1 VSRRVLLAVGLLL
14 GWLALPGAQAPLLV
28 YFFDVGQGDAVL
40 IQSPSGKAVLYDAGD
55 SPDKIVSH
63 LRSVG
68 VTSLDLAI
76 ASHNHADHIGGMAE
90 VLRRFSPRFY
100 MDNGVPATTGTYR
113 GVLAAAADAGVQL
126 LEPTNRQVLL
136 GNDVSLTVLPPAGI
150 PGWEQNDNAIGAVL
164 TYGKFRM
171 SLAGDAE
178 QRQWDWWG
186 QHYPALLAH
195 VQVHKAS
202 HHGSDHGDTARALL
216 ALSPEAVVI
225 SVGKNNLYQHPR
237 PNVLQLYAER
247 RSIVYRTDLNGTITV
262 EAEPT
267 GKFVV
272 RVQRESGNRQPPVLD
287 TSALSTRP

>member
-1 VSRRVLLAVGLLL
+1 MIRRLVATVGLLFA
-14 GWLALPGAQAPLLV
+14 WFILADAQAPLRV

-55 SPDKIVSH
+55 SPDKIRSH

-90 VLRRFSPRFY
+90 VLRSFSPRFY

-113 GVLAAAADAGVQL
+113 GVLAAAADAGIQL

-136 GNDVSLTVLPPAGI
+136 GNEASLTVLPPTGN
-150 PGWEQNDNAIGAVL
+150 PGWEQNDNAVGAIL

-178 QRQWDWWG
+178 QRQWDWWEER
-186 QHYPALLAH
+186 YPALLAH
-195 VQVHKAS
+195 VQIHKAS
-202 HHGSDHGDTARALL
+202 HHGSDHGDTAGALL

-225 SVGKNNLYQHPR
+225 SVGRNNLYQHPR
-237 PNVLQLYAER
+237 PKALQLYAER
-247 RSIVYRTDLNGTITV
+247 RSVVYRTDLNGTIIV

-267 GKFVV
+267 GKYVV
-272 RVQRESGNRQPPVLD
+272 RVQRESGDRPPPLSG
-287 TSALSTRP
+287 TSALSARP

>member
-1 VSRRVLLAVGLLL
+1 MIRRVVAALGLLL
-14 GWLALPGAQAPLLV
+14 AWLAVPGAQAPLRV
-28 YFFDVGQGDAVL
+28 YFFDVGQGDAAL

-55 SPDKIVSH
+55 SPDKIVAH

-68 VTSLDLAI
+68 VTSLDLVI

-90 VLRRFSPRFY
+90 VLRTFSPRFY

-113 GVLAAAADAGVQL
+113 GVLAAAADVGVQL
-126 LEPTNRQVLL
+126 LEATNREVIL
-136 GNDVSLTVLPPAGI
+136 GNDVSLTVLPPAGN
-150 PGWEQNDNAIGAVL
+150 PGWEQNDNVVGAIL

-171 SLAGDAE
+171 SLGGDAE

-237 PNVLQLYAER
+237 PNALQLYAER
-247 RSIVYRTDLNGTITV
+247 RSVVYRTDANGTILV

-267 GKFVV
+267 GKYVV
-272 RVQRESGNRQPPVLD
+272 EVERESGNRHPAVLD
-287 TSALSTRP
+287 ASASPARP